1 MLAKNARRF
10 LTPLAAAALL
20 CGAAACGDT
29 AATPSAAPS
38 ASPTAAPAPA
48 TSEAP
53 PATTAAPTPAI
64 PKPDRADYPGM
75 DQHTEDGAIQAYRYF
90 WAMTIWAHQTGE
102 VEELKSL
109 HSEACVGCAENL
121 ESIEFMRSQGQ
132 FWVGGNLQELPD
144 HPVSAYD
151 SPLNEV
157 EVGYD
162 FIVRENT
169 EPGGD
174 GSTAHSGAVFMQTVG
189 GMNWENGAWVL
200 SGYNTEVQPWEGS

>member
-53 PATTAAPTPAI
+53 PATAAAPTPAI
-64 PKPDRADYPGM
+64 PKPDRTDYPGM

-90 WAMTIWAHQTGE
+90 WAMMTWAYHSGDYSE
-102 VEELKSL
+102 VAELSVANCD
-109 HSEACVGCAENL
+109 SCRQNF
-121 ESIEFMRSQGQ
+121 ESIDTLAERGELWSN
-132 FWVGGNLQELPD
+132 VSLQEDGAEAFESEFFDL
-144 HPVSAYD
+144 
-151 SPLNEV
+151 EI
-157 EVGYD
+157 GYIFEID
-162 FIVRENT
+162 
-169 EPGGD
+169 
-174 GSTAHSGAVFMQTVG
+174 SGAVGLDGPPETDSQKHRYVTVG
-189 GMNWENGAWVL
+189 GMRW
-200 SGYNTEVQPWEGS
+200 SGDHWTIEEFTIEDSDQS